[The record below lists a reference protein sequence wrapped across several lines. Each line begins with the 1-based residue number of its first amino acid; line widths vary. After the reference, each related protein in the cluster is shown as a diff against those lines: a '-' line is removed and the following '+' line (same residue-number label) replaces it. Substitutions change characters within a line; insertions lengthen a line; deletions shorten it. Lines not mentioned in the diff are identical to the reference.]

1 MRRYRLEIDN
11 VRAHVRS
18 LWAVIGIQALIILAL
33 WFGWSQAPKQLR
45 VYVPP
50 DLRSGA
56 VLAAEEVPAAN
67 VYAFAF
73 YIFQQLNRWPDNG
86 ATDYGSAIF
95 RISPYLT
102 PRYRNDLIADM
113 ELKARRGELAYRVRG
128 VHEVPGHGYEE
139 RRVDVLS
146 RDAWIVWL
154 DLDLMESVKG
164 MAVKQTTIRYPIRV
178 VRQAID
184 PEMNPWGL
192 ALDGYASDGP
202 RRLTPDEVAQFSHPD
217 RNTTQEASP

>member
-11 VRAHVRS
+11 VRSHLRS
-18 LWAVIGIQALIILAL
+18 LWAVIGLQALIILAL
-33 WFGWSQAPKQLR
+33 WVGWSQAPKQLR

-56 VLAAEEVPAAN
+56 VLAAEEVPPAN

-73 YIFQQLNRWPDNG
+73 YIFQQLNRWPENG

-102 PRYRNDLIADM
+102 PRYRNDLIEDM

-128 VHEVPGHGYEE
+128 VHEVPGHGFEE

-146 RDAWIVWL
+146 SDAWIVWL

-164 MAVKQTTIRYPIRV
+164 MTVKQTTIRYPIRV

-184 PEMNPWGL
+184 PETNPWGM
-192 ALDGYASDGP
+192 ALDGYGSEGP
-202 RRLTPDEVAQFSHPD
+202 RRLTDAELAESSATGT
-217 RNTTQEASP
+217 NTGKESSR

>member
-11 VRAHVRS
+11 VRSHLRS
-18 LWAVIGIQALIILAL
+18 LWAVIALQGLIILAL
-33 WFGWSQAPKQLR
+33 WVGWSQAPKQLR

-73 YIFQQLNRWPDNG
+73 YIFQQLNRWPENG

-102 PRYRNDLIADM
+102 PRYRNDLIEDM

-128 VHEVPGHGYEE
+128 VHEVPGHGFEE

-146 RDAWIVWL
+146 SDAWIVWL

-164 MAVKQTTIRYPIRV
+164 MTVKQTTIRYPIRV
-178 VRQAID
+178 VREAID
-184 PEMNPWGL
+184 PETNPWGM
-192 ALDGYASDGP
+192 ALDGYGTEGP
-202 RRLTPDEVAQFSHPD
+202 RRLTDAELAEPGATATSTEKESS
-217 RNTTQEASP
+217 R

>member
-11 VRAHVRS
+11 VRSHLRS
-18 LWAVIGIQALIILAL
+18 LWAVIALQGLIILAL
-33 WFGWSQAPKQLR
+33 WVGWSQAPKQLR

-56 VLAAEEVPAAN
+56 VLAAEEVPPAN

-73 YIFQQLNRWPDNG
+73 YIFQQLNRWPENG

-102 PRYRNDLIADM
+102 PRYRNDLIEDM

-128 VHEVPGHGYEE
+128 VHEVPGHGFEE

-146 RDAWIVWL
+146 SDAWIVWL

-164 MAVKQTTIRYPIRV
+164 MTVKQTTIRYPIRV

-184 PEMNPWGL
+184 PETNPWGM
-192 ALDGYASDGP
+192 ALDGYGTEGP
-202 RRLTPDEVAQFSHPD
+202 RRLTDAELAESSATGT
-217 RNTTQEASP
+217 NTGKESSR

>member
-11 VRAHVRS
+11 VRSHLRS
-18 LWAVIGIQALIILAL
+18 LWVVIGLQGLIILAL
-33 WFGWSQAPKQLR
+33 WIGWSQAPKQLR

-56 VLAAEEVPAAN
+56 VLAAEEVPSAN

-73 YIFQQLNRWPDNG
+73 YIFQQLNRWPENG

-102 PRYRNDLIADM
+102 PRYRNDLIEDM

-146 RDAWIVWL
+146 SDAWIVWL

-164 MAVKQTTIRYPIRV
+164 MTVKQTTIRYPVRV

-184 PEMNPWGL
+184 PESNPWGM
-192 ALDGYASDGP
+192 ALDGYGSEGP
-202 RRLTPDEVAQFSHPD
+202 RRLTDVELAESSATGT
-217 RNTTQEASP
+217 NTDKGSSR

>member
-1 MRRYRLEIDN
+1 MRRYRLAIDN

-18 LWAVIGIQALIILAL
+18 LWVVIGIQTAIIGAL
-33 WFGWSQAPKQLR
+33 WLGWSMAPTQLR

-56 VLAAEEVPAAN
+56 VLAAEEVPPAN

-73 YIFQQLNRWPDNG
+73 YIFQQLNRWPVNG

-146 RDAWIVWL
+146 RDAWIIWL

-164 MAVKQTTIRYPIRV
+164 MAVKHTTIRYPIRV

-184 PEMNPWGL
+184 PETNPWGL
-192 ALDGYASDGP
+192 ALDGYADEGP
-202 RRLTPDEVAQFSHPD
+202 RRLTPDELTQVSQSSSS
-217 RNTTQEASP
+217 TTQETP

>member
-11 VRAHVRS
+11 VRSHLRS
-18 LWAVIGIQALIILAL
+18 LWVVIGLQGFIILAL

-56 VLAAEEVPAAN
+56 VFNAEEVPPAN
-67 VYAFAF
+67 VFAFAF
-73 YIFQQLNRWPDNG
+73 YIFQQLNRWPENG

-146 RDAWIVWL
+146 SDAWIVWL
-154 DLDLMESVKG
+154 DLDLLESVKG
-164 MAVKQTTIRYPIRV
+164 MTVKQTTIRYPVRV
-178 VRQAID
+178 VREAID
-184 PEMNPWGL
+184 PETNPWGL
-192 ALDGYASDGP
+192 ALDGYGGDGP
-202 RRLTPDEVAQFSHPD
+202 RRLSDAELAEPNANSTDPDKEPS
-217 RNTTQEASP
+217 

>member
-11 VRAHVRS
+11 VRSHLRS
-18 LWAVIGIQALIILAL
+18 LWAVIGLQGLIILAL
-33 WFGWSQAPKQLR
+33 WVGWSQAPKQLR

-73 YIFQQLNRWPDNG
+73 YIFQQLNRWPENG

-102 PRYRNDLIADM
+102 PRYRNDLIEDM

-146 RDAWIVWL
+146 SGAWIVWL

-164 MAVKQTTIRYPIRV
+164 MTVKQTTIRYPIRV

-184 PEMNPWGL
+184 PETNPWGM
-192 ALDGYASDGP
+192 ALDGYGSEGP
-202 RRLTPDEVAQFSHPD
+202 RRLTDAELAAPGAKGTSTEEETS
-217 RNTTQEASP
+217 R

>member
-11 VRAHVRS
+11 VRSHLRS
-18 LWAVIGIQALIILAL
+18 LWVVIGLQGLIILAL
-33 WFGWSQAPKQLR
+33 WIGWSQAPKQLR

-56 VLAAEEVPAAN
+56 VLAAEEVPPAN

-73 YIFQQLNRWPDNG
+73 YIFQQLNRWPENG

-102 PRYRNDLIADM
+102 PRYRNDLIEDM

-146 RDAWIVWL
+146 SDAWIVWL

-164 MAVKQTTIRYPIRV
+164 MTVKQTTIRYPVRV

-184 PEMNPWGL
+184 PESNPWGM
-192 ALDGYASDGP
+192 ALDGYGSEGP
-202 RRLTPDEVAQFSHPD
+202 RRLTDTELAESSATST
-217 RNTTQEASP
+217 NTDKGSSR

>member
-11 VRAHVRS
+11 VRSHLRS
-18 LWAVIGIQALIILAL
+18 LWIVIGSQGLIILAL
-33 WFGWSQAPKQLR
+33 WIGWSQAPKQLR

-56 VLAAEEVPAAN
+56 VLAAEEVPPAN

-73 YIFQQLNRWPDNG
+73 YIFQQLNRWPENG

-102 PRYRNDLIADM
+102 PRYRNELIEDM

-128 VHEVPGHGYEE
+128 VHEVPGHAYEE

-146 RDAWIVWL
+146 SDTWIVWM
-154 DLDLMESVKG
+154 DLDLLESVKG
-164 MAVKQTTIRYPIRV
+164 MTVKKTTIRYPVRV

-184 PEMNPWGL
+184 PETNPWGL
-192 ALDGYASDGP
+192 ALDGYTGEGP
-202 RRLTPDEVAQFSHPD
+202 RRLTDAELAGRD
-217 RNTTQEASP
+217 ANGTDAK

>member
-11 VRAHVRS
+11 VRSHLRS
-18 LWAVIGIQALIILAL
+18 LWVVIGLQGLIILAL
-33 WFGWSQAPKQLR
+33 WIGWSQAPKQLR

-56 VLAAEEVPAAN
+56 VLAAEEVPSAN

-73 YIFQQLNRWPDNG
+73 YIFQQLNRWPENG
-86 ATDYGSAIF
+86 ATDYGSAIC

-102 PRYRNDLIADM
+102 PRYRNDLIEDM

-146 RDAWIVWL
+146 SDAWIVWL

-164 MAVKQTTIRYPIRV
+164 MTVKQTTIRYPVRV

-184 PEMNPWGL
+184 PESNPWGM
-192 ALDGYASDGP
+192 ALDGYGSEGP
-202 RRLTPDEVAQFSHPD
+202 RRLTDVELAESSATGT
-217 RNTTQEASP
+217 NTDKGSSR

>member
-11 VRAHVRS
+11 VRSHLRS
-18 LWAVIGIQALIILAL
+18 LWAVIALQGLIILAL
-33 WFGWSQAPKQLR
+33 WVGWSQAPKQLR

-73 YIFQQLNRWPDNG
+73 YIFQQLNRWPENG

-102 PRYRNDLIADM
+102 PRYRNDLIEDM

-146 RDAWIVWL
+146 SDAWIVWL
-154 DLDLMESVKG
+154 DLDLLESVKG
-164 MAVKQTTIRYPIRV
+164 MTVKQTTIRYPVRV

-184 PEMNPWGL
+184 PETNPWGL

-202 RRLTPDEVAQFSHPD
+202 RRLTDAELSESSASGS
-217 RNTTQEASP
+217 NTGKEPSK

>member
-11 VRAHVRS
+11 VRSHLRS
-18 LWAVIGIQALIILAL
+18 LWVVIGLQGLIILAL
-33 WFGWSQAPKQLR
+33 WIGWSQAPKQLR

-56 VLAAEEVPAAN
+56 VLAAEEVPPAN

-73 YIFQQLNRWPDNG
+73 YIFQQLNRWPENG

-102 PRYRNDLIADM
+102 PRYRNDLIEDM

-146 RDAWIVWL
+146 SDAWIVWL

-164 MAVKQTTIRYPIRV
+164 MTVKQTTIRYPVRV

-184 PEMNPWGL
+184 PESNPWGM
-192 ALDGYASDGP
+192 ALDGYGTEGP
-202 RRLTPDEVAQFSHPD
+202 RRLTDIELAESSATGT
-217 RNTTQEASP
+217 NTDKGSSR

>member
-11 VRAHVRS
+11 VRSHLRS
-18 LWAVIGIQALIILAL
+18 LWVVIGLQGLIILAL
-33 WFGWSQAPKQLR
+33 WIGWSQAPKQLR

-56 VLAAEEVPAAN
+56 VLAAEEVPSAN

-73 YIFQQLNRWPDNG
+73 YIFQQLNRWPENG

-102 PRYRNDLIADM
+102 PRYRNDLIEDM

-146 RDAWIVWL
+146 SDAWIVWL

-164 MAVKQTTIRYPIRV
+164 MTVKQTTIRYPVRV

-184 PEMNPWGL
+184 PESNPWGM
-192 ALDGYASDGP
+192 ALDGYGSEGP
-202 RRLTPDEVAQFSHPD
+202 RRLTDTELAESSATST
-217 RNTTQEASP
+217 NTDKGSSR

>member
-11 VRAHVRS
+11 VRSHLRS
-18 LWAVIGIQALIILAL
+18 LWAVIGLQGLIILAL
-33 WFGWSQAPKQLR
+33 WVGWSQAPKQLR

-73 YIFQQLNRWPDNG
+73 YIFQQLNRWPENG

-102 PRYRNDLIADM
+102 PRYRNDLIEDM

-128 VHEVPGHGYEE
+128 VHEVPGHGFEE

-146 RDAWIVWL
+146 SDAWIVWL

-164 MAVKQTTIRYPIRV
+164 MTVKQTTIRYPVRV

-184 PEMNPWGL
+184 PETNPWGM
-192 ALDGYASDGP
+192 ALDGYGTEGP
-202 RRLTPDEVAQFSHPD
+202 RRLTDAELAEPSATGTRTEEESS
-217 RNTTQEASP
+217 R